1 MIIFNFKKSISRISE
16 KKILSYITLQI
27 GAYAYNIL
35 KKHIIMSI
43 NVTEKEL
50 DLLSKYNFIWY
61 ILTKEYIFWA
71 KIASPP
77 LISSSILPLFFQCLR
92 KWLKSQRWRET
103 TYKGDAGRT
112 IENPQ
117 KITFLNEP
125 SRSVFVQV
133 FANILVFIKK
143 IGKILGKIE

>member
-1 MIIFNFKKSISRISE
+1 
-16 KKILSYITLQI
+16 
-27 GAYAYNIL
+27 
-35 KKHIIMSI
+35 MSI

-50 DLLSKYNFIWY
+50 DLLSKYHFIWY